1 MKTMKEQDIT
11 KMEFLLTL
19 NENIVVQRYFNVKGY
34 NPEAKNSIEFYEFIK
49 DLKDEL
55 EYYLKMKTV
64 VYMMDNKEA
73 IVHDPKIMETSFTEG
88 PEMFNMFVKVGDQTI
103 CHRIFDGKKFPPK
116 VRYTVDVRPYLKD
129 VLKELTDIFS
139 SEELNFQYCED
150 VLNSIIESNGDGCDF
165 IIKMVV
171 EKDKKKWTAIE
182 EDIDEEDIDC
192 D

>member
-1 MKTMKEQDIT
+1 MKAMKEQDIT

-19 NENIVVQRYFNVKGY
+19 NENIVVQRYFNVKDY
-34 NPEAKNSIEFYEFIK
+34 NYDAKNSIEFYEFIK

-73 IVHDPKIMETSFTEG
+73 IIHDPKIMETSFTEG
-88 PEMFNMFVKVGDQTI
+88 PEFFNIYVKVGDQTI

-139 SEELNFQYCED
+139 SQELNYEYCEFD
-150 VLNSIIESNGDGCDF
+150 LRD
-165 IIKMVV
+165 
-171 EKDKKKWTAIE
+171 
-182 EDIDEEDIDC
+182 
-192 D
+192 